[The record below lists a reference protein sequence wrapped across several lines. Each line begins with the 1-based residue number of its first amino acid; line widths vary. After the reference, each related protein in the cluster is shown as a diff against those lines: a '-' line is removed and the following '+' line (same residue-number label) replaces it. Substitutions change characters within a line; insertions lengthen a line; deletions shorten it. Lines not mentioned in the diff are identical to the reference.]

1 MAIGS
6 KKFPPTLFSRQVD
19 EENQSK
25 AESHVHGIHC
35 RDSAIGVSV
44 ENKGVKENLQDCACA
59 RISNQ

>member
-6 KKFPPTLFSRQVD
+6 KKFPLAFFSRQVD

-25 AESHVHGIHC
+25 AESHVHG
-35 RDSAIGVSV
+35 RDSAKVVGV